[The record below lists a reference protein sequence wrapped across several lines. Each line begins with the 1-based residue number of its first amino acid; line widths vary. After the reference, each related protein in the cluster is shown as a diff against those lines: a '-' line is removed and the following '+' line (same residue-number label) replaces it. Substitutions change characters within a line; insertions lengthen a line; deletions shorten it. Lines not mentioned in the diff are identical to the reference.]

1 MTTCGYFWTIV
12 VIAFSIVAVAVSAV
26 RGEKSGKPSQALR
39 ASSPG
44 GGAKS
49 AIQTQPPNQG
59 SSIEPAARAYR
70 RGGARYVSCTAS
82 TRLDE
87 GYIVGLGGRSGDD
100 PGKMIGYAKK
110 ELAAIL
116 AEQALAAGGIEFTV
130 DGWELRAVMRTV
142 TGREGDTSSAAAA
155 ADELGM
161 SRRASGSSPQGEG
174 KRAEAEP

>member
-26 RGEKSGKPSQALR
+26 RGEKSGGTPSTAKAVPLPQTRQAAGDGKR
-39 ASSPG
+39 T
-44 GGAKS
+44 GAE
-49 AIQTQPPNQG
+49 AGP
-59 SSIEPAARAYR
+59 RAYR